1 MHLRA
6 LPPMSPLTPA
16 QLLAARAQAAARLV
30 QQVGIPAPPAPPAE
44 QPPAAP
50 AANVNIPGGATL
62 QPTYTT
68 GANPRA
74 KSTPANNTYATLR
87 SSNKHNDR
95 YGEDRYPTVIY
106 SRTATTGDW
115 KLVLTVYGEHRIFYN
130 GTALNQYFPYGFSMD
145 ILNGRL
151 RSYVYDQFISRGWT
165 VKTNDK
171 GTQYLN
177 GGADNLIPVWI
188 MGAWEW
194 GGGKLIYYFDNFNPA
209 TNTSTRRGDGGW
221 HWDVGYEEDRQND
234 NKQTR
239 WVKDTQGKMVDTI
252 EFNDADGSLLTYSSQ
267 SPTKE
272 VTNIWGPTYLYGR
285 ATGNWDCFNMPRTAP
300 LYSADWQYRLSLNT
314 SIVPDANGKGFAPNL
329 IIQKYEPRTPT
340 LGGSLGDPYTKTIWM
355 TNNCN
360 SGNNLDPVG
369 FTSNQQYLARS
380 YAINFRGG
388 AELCIINNLVGPTV
402 GDRRGD
408 IKWESRYIWTN
419 MKNPKPGNVANYVV
433 CYMQGDG
440 NLCAYDYYS
449 TTNYWCSDTSESTAK
464 SPAPITLDPRYS
476 LQLAKK
482 YTLDR
487 FIFVNNDNY
496 VGELYF
502 DKGTSPEFP
511 STTNCTVRMRKDLE
525 AIGWRF
531 SYITQI
537 LDGSFL
543 MIGLNNKIY
552 KAPVGP
558 TIRYVSEHGFIKDGA
573 GADKAMISIN
583 QIQDGRF
590 VAVEPGGKWL
600 WVSTGNNLSDRFNII
615 APFGEPLF
623 DIKQLID
630 MTWLVTIEMKN
641 YTEWDVT
648 GAPNVKYSFLLPA
661 TFGIPVTVATGKCIT
676 NYIVSQQYKNN
687 LVSPLYILS
696 ADGTS
701 YSRIVTTFGESIFG
715 GLVNIDYG
723 NTTSLPSYYQIPGG
737 TTFKFIIPAY
747 NGYKLCLNNINNI
760 GMLHVGNNLAND
772 YSNIEYSK
780 VSTSGPN
787 YSSSTAKLL
796 GTNVPVPP
804 PPVGTFVGVGGD
816 GNLYTVS
823 SLLSTVEQPGMWVPT
838 GKGAGIVYVVQ
849 LNDKTF
855 ACVNS
860 GGIIYTSPSVDVNDG
875 WTQSPTPAR
884 LDSLINLK
892 DNTFAGIGKDTFQIY
907 TSPSITNIN
916 NWSGQNNTTPL
927 VRLTQLNDGTFA
939 GIVKDSLT
947 VSTSPI
953 ITGGGTWTPTNSP
966 ANLVNLIQLMDGSFA
981 GVGTDSYVY
990 KCNDKTLS
998 SSNVWTKIPGSCCVK
1013 CIIQIKF

>member
-1 MHLRA
+1 
-6 LPPMSPLTPA
+6 MS
-16 QLLAARAQAAARLV
+16 
-30 QQVGIPAPPAPPAE
+30 
-44 QPPAAP
+44 
-50 AANVNIPGGATL
+50 NIPGGATI

-74 KSTPANNTYATLR
+74 KNTPANNTYATLK
-87 SSNKHNDR
+87 SSNKNNSG
-95 YGEDRYPTVIY
+95 YGQDRYPTVIY

-115 KLVLTVYGEHRIFYN
+115 KLVLTVYGEHLIFYN
-130 GTALNQYFPYGFSMD
+130 GSALNKYFPNGFSMD

-151 RSYVYDQFISRGWT
+151 RTYVYDTFLTKGYT

-177 GGADNLIPVWI
+177 NGSKNLLPVWI
-188 MGAWEW
+188 MGAWDW
-194 GGGKLIYYFDNFNPA
+194 TAGKLIYYFDNFNPA
-209 TNTSTRRGDGGW
+209 TNTSTYNWDNRDLF
-221 HWDVGYEEDRQND
+221 WDVGYEAKRQNY
-234 NKQTR
+234 NKETGAITGVDGDPN
-239 WVKDTQGKMVDTI
+239 WVDTI
-252 EFNDADGSLLTYSSQ
+252 EFNDADGSLLTYSSR
-267 SPTKE
+267 SSNKY

-285 ATGNWDCFNMPRTAP
+285 TTGVQNNFNMPRTAP
-300 LYSADWQYRLSLNT
+300 LYSKDWQYRLSLDT
-314 SIVPDANGKGFAPNL
+314 TIVPDANGNGFAPNL
-329 IIQKYEPRTPT
+329 ILQKYVEQTPT
-340 LGGSLGDPYTKTIWM
+340 LGSSGDPYKKTIWM

-369 FTSNQQYLARS
+369 FTSNQQYLPRS
-380 YAINFRGG
+380 YAVNFRGSY
-388 AELCIINNLVGPTV
+388 ELCIINNMIGPLAPKDKRG
-402 GDRRGD
+402 GD
-408 IKWESRYIWTN
+408 WESKYIWTN
-419 MKNPKPGNVANYVV
+419 MKNPRPSNVAPYVV
-433 CYMQGDG
+433 CYMQEDG
-440 NLCAYDYYS
+440 NICIRDYYS
-449 TTNYWCSDTSESTAK
+449 ETNYWCSNTYNNAADTPSVVS
-464 SPAPITLDPRYS
+464 LDPRYS

-511 STTNCTVRMRKDLE
+511 STTNCTIRMRKDLE
-525 AIGWRF
+525 TMGWRF

-543 MIGLNNKIY
+543 MVGLNNMIY

-558 TIRYVSEHGFIKDGA
+558 TIRYISEHGFIKDGA
-573 GADKAMISIN
+573 GADKPMISIN

-590 VAVEPGGKWL
+590 LAVGPGNEL
-600 WVSTGNNLSDRFNII
+600 WVSTGNNYSDRFNIV
-615 APFGEPLF
+615 AFDEFLF

-630 MTWLVTIEMKN
+630 MTWLVTIDMKN

-648 GAPNVKYSFLLPA
+648 RAPNVKYSFLLPA

-676 NYIVSQQYKNN
+676 NYISSQKYKNN
-687 LVSPLYILS
+687 LVSPLYTLS

-701 YSRIVTTFGESIFG
+701 YSRIVTSFGESIVG

-723 NTTSLPSYYQIPGG
+723 NTTSLPGYYQIPNG
-737 TTFKFIIPAY
+737 TTIKYIIPAY
-747 NGYKLCLNNINNI
+747 NGYKLCMNYVNNI
-760 GMLHVGNNLAND
+760 GMLHVGNNLSNN

-780 VSTSGPN
+780 VSKSGAN
-787 YSSSTAKLL
+787 YSSSTANLL
-796 GTNVPVPP
+796 GTNIPVPP
-804 PPVGTFVGVGGD
+804 PPVGTFVGAGGD

-823 SLLSTVEQPGMWVPT
+823 SLLSTVEQPGMWTPT
-838 GKGAGIVYVVQ
+838 GKGSGIVYIVQ

-860 GGIIYTSPSVDVNDG
+860 AGIIYTSPSVDPNDN
-875 WTQSPTPAR
+875 WALSPSPAR

-892 DNTFAGIGKDTFQIY
+892 DNTFAGIGYGTYQIY
-907 TSPSITNIN
+907 TSPSIINSN

-927 VRLTQLNDGTFA
+927 VRLTQLNDGSFA
-939 GIVKDSLT
+939 GILKDSLT
-947 VSTSPI
+947 VSTSPT

-966 ANLVNLIQLMDGSFA
+966 ANLINLIQLMDGSFA
-981 GVGTDSYVY
+981 GVGTDNYVY
-990 KCNDKTLS
+990 KCNDKTLAS
-998 SSNVWTKIPGSCCVK
+998 TNVWTKIPGSCCVK